1 MPASEDHIKSIV
13 LASNKIVYDQFYNL
27 IDSHVKKLPFEQSAE
42 QNLSKILEDDKMILL
57 KNEIRKKFS
66 IDS

>member
-13 LASNKIVYDQFYNL
+13 LASHKIVYDQFYNL

-42 QNLSKILEDDKMILL
+42 QNLSKILDDDKMILL

>member
-13 LASNKIVYDQFYNL
+13 LASSKIVYDQFYNL

-42 QNLSKILEDDKMILL
+42 QNLSKILDDDKMILL